1 LRFSASGEGAW
12 AEDLQGDDP
21 GWCFVDIQRSI
32 NVSDPEIDMNRA
44 IERAPRVRMWRLVEA
59 LKRLGPG
66 IFAME
71 TPRRS
76 VDRELEEFSSPW
88 D

>member
-1 LRFSASGEGAW
+1 
-12 AEDLQGDDP
+12 
-21 GWCFVDIQRSI
+21 
-32 NVSDPEIDMNRA
+32 MNRV
-44 IERAPRVRMWRLVEA
+44 IERAPRVRMRRLVDA
-59 LKRLGPG
+59 LRRLGPG

-76 VDRELEEFSSPW
+76 VGRELEEFSSPW

>member
-1 LRFSASGEGAW
+1 
-12 AEDLQGDDP
+12 
-21 GWCFVDIQRSI
+21 VDIQRLI
-32 NVSDPEIDMNRA
+32 NVSDPEMDMNRV
-44 IERAPRVRMWRLVEA
+44 IERAPRVRMRRLVDA
-59 LKRLGPG
+59 LRRLGPG

-76 VDRELEEFSSPW
+76 VGRELEEFSSPW